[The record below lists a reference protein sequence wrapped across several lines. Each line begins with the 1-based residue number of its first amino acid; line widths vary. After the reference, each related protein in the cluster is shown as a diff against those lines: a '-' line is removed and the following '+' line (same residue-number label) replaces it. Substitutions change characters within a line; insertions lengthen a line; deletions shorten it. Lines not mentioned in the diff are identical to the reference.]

1 MIYSEEC
8 DTRAEAM
15 KREKWLKS
23 KNGIVEKLKII
34 REIDQL
40 PV

>member
-1 MIYSEEC
+1 
-8 DTRAEAM
+8 M

-34 REIDQL
+34 GETK
-40 PV
+40 